1 MQQAIFL
8 LDPFPFLEGT
18 VLQSSY
24 ESASEVGIFHV
35 TTQADILDRERV
47 MKSRLQLAPQGI
59 QGLGGGPQHSPDL
72 VSAVHDLAG
81 AKKLWG
87 AMRTVVRAIRGEIP
101 VVDLLRAMLE
111 WMMFPGG
118 WGHDLGYEDEW
129 SATEVKFTRSQAY
142 EGLWSMVDA
151 LQIEGLDLKKS
162 QYEPLLSSQGWEDL
176 IERYRATLEERY
188 QGAGYERY
196 ELVQRFEREAEGSFG
211 HLFQEEE
218 DGPRVCVP
226 TVGFV
231 APYNIFSKIRVDQIA
246 IVQLACRE
254 GARVELE
261 VNECE
266 MRFRPEDTRV
276 LRVRVEEQGPIPF
289 PRAGGEEDDDSE
301 S

>member
-81 AKKLWG
+81 AHKLWG
-87 AMRTVVRAIRGEIP
+87 AMRTVVRAIHGEIP
-101 VVDLLRAMLE
+101 AVALLSSMIE
-111 WMMFPGG
+111 WMGFPWDGIAQGG
-118 WGHDLGYEDEW
+118 EGDWEDDQPFAE
-129 SATEVKFTRSQAY
+129 TKAY
-142 EGLWSMVDA
+142 EGLSNLLSTMD
-151 LQIEGLDLKKS
+151 LDLDDEEENS
-162 QYEPLLSSQGWEDL
+162 PGLAESLLSERGWAAL
-176 IERYRATLEERY
+176 IEAKRAYLEDRFSGGKARYA
-188 QGAGYERY
+188 
-196 ELVQRFEREAEGSFG
+196 LVREFERAAEEAFG
-211 HLFQEEE
+211 HVFQDEY